1 MASLGFSGE
10 IEATETEALPKQ
22 RVRCGKDDSILAQRL
37 ADIAG
42 IVEDQV
48 LPRLV
53 DTYQSGV
60 AIPDQPEAV
69 LAEPE
74 LETIERLAE
83 LAVNDGPSARAYVQA
98 LHDDGLSI
106 EAIYLNVL
114 TPTARLLGKYWE
126 TDQRHFADVTIGVG
140 VLQQMLH
147 DFEAAFQADAKTWQP
162 GCRALLMPAPE
173 EQHTFGLFMIGEFM
187 RRAGWDAWTGPFP
200 KKQDLEQLITS
211 GGFGVIG
218 FSASAD
224 NRLSNLADSIA
235 LVRRLSR
242 GRPLCIMVGGCI
254 FAERPSLVQ
263 EVGADGTAN
272 NAKDAIKLAHRL
284 LKEETRRP

>member
-10 IEATETEALPKQ
+10 IGAADTEALPKQ
-22 RVRCGKDDSILAQRL
+22 GVRREERSILTQRL

-42 IVEDQV
+42 VVEDQV

-53 DTYQSGV
+53 DSYQTST
-60 AIPDQPEAV
+60 AIPDEPEAV
-69 LAEPE
+69 LAAPE
-74 LETIERLAE
+74 AETIERLAE
-83 LAVNDGPSARAYVQA
+83 LAVHDGPAAKAYVQA
-98 LHDDGLSI
+98 LHDDGLPI

-114 TPTARLLGKYWE
+114 APTARLLGKYWE

-147 DFEAAFQADAKTWQP
+147 DFEAAFQADAKTWLP

-187 RRAGWDAWTGPFP
+187 RRAGWDAWTGPLP
-200 KKQDLEQLITS
+200 EKKDLEQLITS
-211 GGFGVIG
+211 GGFGVVG

-224 NRLSNLADSIA
+224 SRLSDLTDSIA
-235 LVRRLSR
+235 LVRRLSQ
-242 GRPLCIMVGGCI
+242 GRPLCIMVGGYI
-254 FAERPSLVQ
+254 FAERPSLVKD
-263 EVGADGTAN
+263 VGADGTAN

-284 LKEETRRP
+284 LKEETTRP

>member
-10 IEATETEALPKQ
+10 IEATDTEALPKQ
-22 RVRCGKDDSILAQRL
+22 RVSRREDRSLLAQRL

-53 DTYQSGV
+53 NSYERGV
-60 AIPDQPEAV
+60 AVPDEPEAV

-74 LETIERLAE
+74 VETIERLAD
-83 LAVNDGPSARAYVQA
+83 LAVNDGPAARAYVQA
-98 LHDDGLSI
+98 LHDDGLPI

-147 DFEAAFQADAKTWQP
+147 DFEAAFQADARAWRP
-162 GCRALLMPAPE
+162 GCRVLLMPAPE

-200 KKQDLEQLITS
+200 EKKDLEQLITS
-211 GGFGVIG
+211 GGFGVVG

-224 NRLSNLADSIA
+224 NRLADLTDSIT
-235 LVRRLSR
+235 LVRRLSK

-254 FAERPSLVQ
+254 FSERPSLVE

-284 LKEETRRP
+284 LKEQTTRP